1 LRSDQLIFNTA
12 ILLTA
17 LLVLATPTFAA
28 APFLVGS
35 WFGQGQPHDKSEMW
49 LAHMGGD
56 GTFRAQFRACIHGNA
71 SDSYQTG
78 TWSLTGDIETIH
90 LANVDGYPISRV
102 DVYRILAHTAQKQTY
117 RYEATGFVYNSNR
130 VDEKFEMPSCDLTS

>member
-1 LRSDQLIFNTA
+1 MRPDQLIFNIA

-17 LLVLATPTFAA
+17 LVLSAMPTFAG

-56 GTFRAQFRACIHGNA
+56 GTFRAQFRACIRGKA
-71 SDSYQTG
+71 VDSYQTG
-78 TWSLTGDIETIH
+78 TWSLAGDIETIH
-90 LANVDGYPISRV
+90 LANVDGHPFVRV
-102 DVYRILAHTAQKQTY
+102 DVYRILKHSAQKQTY
-117 RYEATGFVYNSNR
+117 RYEATGFIYNSNR
-130 VDEKFEMPSCDLTS
+130 VGEKFEMPPCDLTS

>member
-1 LRSDQLIFNTA
+1 VRSDQLIFNTA
-12 ILLTA
+12 VLLTA
-17 LLVLATPTFAA
+17 LLVSATPTFA

-35 WFGQGQPHDKSEMW
+35 WFGHGQPNDKSEMW
-49 LAHMGGD
+49 LAHMGSD
-56 GTFRAQFRACIHGNA
+56 GIFRAQFRACIRGNA

-78 TWSLTGDIETIH
+78 TWSLAGDIETIH
-90 LANVDGYPISRV
+90 LTNVDGHPFAQV

-130 VDEKFEMPSCDLTS
+130 VDEKFEMPTCDLTS

>member
-1 LRSDQLIFNTA
+1 MA
-12 ILLTA
+12 PLLA
-17 LLVLATPTFAA
+17 ASPTFAA

-35 WFGQGQPHDKSEMW
+35 WFGQGQPRDKSAMW
-49 LAHMGGD
+49 LAHMGAD

-78 TWSLTGDIETIH
+78 TWSLLGDVETIH
-90 LANVDGYPISRV
+90 LTSVDGYPFVRS
-102 DVYRILAHTAQKQTY
+102 DLYRILAHTAQKQTY
-117 RYEATGFVYNSNR
+117 RYEPTGFVYSSNR